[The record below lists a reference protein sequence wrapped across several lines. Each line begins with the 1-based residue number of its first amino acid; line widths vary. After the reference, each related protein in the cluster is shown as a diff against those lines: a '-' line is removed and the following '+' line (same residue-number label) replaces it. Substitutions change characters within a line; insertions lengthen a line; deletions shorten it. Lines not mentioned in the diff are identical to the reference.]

1 MFLPEVSIKRPVLA
15 TVMSLAIILIGVI
28 TFLRLPVREYPN
40 IDAPV
45 VSVRTVYPGAS
56 AEIMESQVT
65 QPLEDSLAGI
75 EGIRTIKSVSR
86 EEVSQITVEFLLER
100 DVDSAANDVR
110 DRVARVRGRLPDE
123 TDDPVVA
130 KIEAD
135 AQAIMWLAFSSDRYS
150 ALEITDYADRVIVD
164 RLQALPGV
172 ASVIIGGE
180 RRYAMRVLRD
190 RDRMAA

>member
-1 MFLPEVSIKRPVLA
+1 MFLPELCIKRPVLA

-40 IDAPV
+40 IDAPI

-86 EEVSQITVEFLLER
+86 EEVSQIG
-100 DVDSAANDVR
+100 
-110 DRVARVRGRLPDE
+110 RVPPGARCGC
-123 TDDPVVA
+123 
-130 KIEAD
+130 
-135 AQAIMWLAFSSDRYS
+135 
-150 ALEITDYADRVIVD
+150 
-164 RLQALPGV
+164 
-172 ASVIIGGE
+172 
-180 RRYAMRVLRD
+180 RR
-190 RDRMAA
+190 

>member
-1 MFLPEVSIKRPVLA
+1 MFLPELCIKRPVLA

-40 IDAPV
+40 IDAPI

-75 EGIRTIKSVSR
+75 EGVRTIKSVSR

-100 DVDSAANDVR
+100 DVDAAANDVR
-110 DRVARVRGRLPDE
+110 D
-123 TDDPVVA
+123 
-130 KIEAD
+130 
-135 AQAIMWLAFSSDRYS
+135 
-150 ALEITDYADRVIVD
+150 
-164 RLQALPGV
+164 
-172 ASVIIGGE
+172 
-180 RRYAMRVLRD
+180 
-190 RDRMAA
+190 